1 MKHGDIY
8 EEKLEINEEYDDYN
22 EEYDD
27 YVEDYNKDYKELNK
41 TKNNTETYNDEN
53 HAKIKYEG
61 NPILG
66 ILIFTFFSLLKS
78 AIFFISARII
88 LSVLIEMFGAP
99 IKTVFFLSLIGLS
112 LLDFV
117 VFTANHLVTSRCATP
132 MLGVKVYGNA
142 KTIYFNLYF
151 YLVWIATI
159 IVGYNTYN
167 EIVLSS
173 IPDLEKISELY
184 IFYALL
190 SFSFSL
196 NTSKINFKFWACPK
210 CKRGYMMEKV
220 DVELRKTY
228 ERAEFETVGGEFVR
242 SNNTSTVHY
251 ATGYEPSRQEFKG
264 VYKYSDY
271 SLNYQ
276 CIYCDHEKFIE
287 HQEKERIL

>member
-8 EEKLEINEEYDDYN
+8 EEKLEINEEYDDYS
-22 EEYDD
+22 EEYS
-27 YVEDYNKDYKELNK
+27 EEYNYDYKELNK
-41 TKNNTETYNDEN
+41 AKNNPETYNYEN
-53 HAKIKYEG
+53 RAKLKYEG
-61 NPILG
+61 NVILG
-66 ILIFTFFSLLKS
+66 LLVFTFFALLKT
-78 AIFFISARII
+78 IVFFIVARLIFSAFT
-88 LSVLIEMFGAP
+88 EMFGVP

-117 VFTANHLVTSRCATP
+117 VFTCNHLSTSRCSIP

-142 KTIYFNLYF
+142 KTIYFNLYY
-151 YLVWIATI
+151 YLIWIVTI
-159 IVGYNTYN
+159 IVGYNAYN

-173 IPDLEKISELY
+173 IPDIEKINELY
-184 IFYALL
+184 TFYALL

-228 ERAEFETVGGEFVR
+228 ERAEFETVGGEFVS
-242 SNNTSTVHY
+242 SNNASTVHY
-251 ATGYEPSRQEFKG
+251 NTGYEPSRQEFKG

-271 SLNYQ
+271 NLIYQ
-276 CIYCDHEKFIE
+276 CIYCDHEKYIS
-287 HQEKERIL
+287 HQDKERIL